1 VRAARSGLVVHA
13 MSSGYAS
20 RLSEYRNKG
29 VVGLPESCDS
39 KRAMTLKL
47 RKLAELVRAS
57 SHLVILTGAGISTS
71 ANIPDF
77 RGPKGIWT
85 LEKKQRQESS
95 RKEQQTEPRKKKQKL
110 SESSS
115 PTVESSSPEVAMDFS
130 AARPTLTHR
139 AITFLAKEGKMKYC
153 ISQNVDGLHRRSGL
167 SRDFHSAVHGCVFTE
182 KCIICKT
189 EYFGDDDVGGMSF
202 QPTGRKCE
210 FEKCG
215 GNLHDSLLDWED
227 PLPEDDF
234 DRAEQEVDRADLIL
248 CLGTS
253 LRIQPVGSLPL
264 RAKQFVIV
272 NLQVTPIDTDA
283 AMVIRAPVDKVM
295 DDLLRIGSPSLY
307 LL

>member
-1 VRAARSGLVVHA
+1 

-20 RLSEYRNKG
+20 RLSEYPNKG

-95 RKEQQTEPRKKKQKL
+95 RKEQQTGPRKKKQKL
-110 SESSS
+110 SESPS
-115 PTVESSSPEVAMDFS
+115 TKAVMDFS
-130 AARPTLTHR
+130 TAKPTLTHR
-139 AITFLAKEGKMKYC
+139 AITFLAKKGKLKYC

-182 KCIICKT
+182 KCIKCET

-210 FEKCG
+210 LEKCG

-227 PLPEDDF
+227 PLPEDDL
-234 DRAEQEVDRADLIL
+234 DRAEQEVDQADLIL

-253 LRIQPVGSLPL
+253 LRIEPVGSLPL

-283 AMVIRAPVDKVM
+283 TMVIRAPVDKVM
-295 DDLLRIGSPSLY
+295 DDLLQMLGYANWKSEPVPSIERRWRREKLQKC
-307 LL
+307 